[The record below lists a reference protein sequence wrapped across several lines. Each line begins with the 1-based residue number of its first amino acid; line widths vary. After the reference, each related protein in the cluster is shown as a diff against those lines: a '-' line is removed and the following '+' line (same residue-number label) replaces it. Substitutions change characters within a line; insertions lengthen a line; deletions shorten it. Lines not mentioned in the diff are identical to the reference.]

1 MLKWVYQITKLES
14 YQELPFRK
22 RDLQSKNGNI

>member
-1 MLKWVYQITKLES
+1 MLKWLYQITKLES
-14 YQELPFRK
+14 YQDIPLIK